1 MNTIQDFATKVQTDT
16 LKDLNE
22 TYPESLNKYPDMWV
36 KDAQTTIRPGK
47 KYTKVDVGSSGKYM
61 VVNETGEIYGIKG
74 YGVIHFGHFY
84 GTLETID
91 DYFWGRYNAVK
102 INHSQVTTITPK
114 KEVAPVVVKENE
126 PTPIIENRPRK
137 SQAVIDYFHTLR
149 FDPNNHLGIGDIR
162 LTIAQQEE
170 IISIVEKILSPIET
184 PTIYPFTSKNVR
196 RQIRMNKAA
205 ATNYRNC
212 KRNGF
217 PMYY

>member
-1 MNTIQDFATKVQTDT
+1 MKTIEEFAKKVQEDT
-16 LKDLNE
+16 LKNLNE
-22 TYPESLNKYPDMWV
+22 MYPDSLDKYPDMWV

-61 VVNETGEIYGIKG
+61 VVNETGEIFGIKA

-91 DYFWGRYNAVK
+91 DYFWGRYDAVK
-102 INHSQVTTITPK
+102 INNAPTPK
-114 KEVAPVVVKENE
+114 IIPQPVVPVVVEKEE
-126 PTPIIENRPRK
+126 PAPVIEARPK
-137 SQAVIDYFHTLR
+137 KAQAVIDYFHTLR
-149 FDPNNHLGIGDIR
+149 FDPNHHLGLGDIR

-170 IISIVEKILSPIET
+170 IIQMVEAILSPEKVVSL
-184 PTIYPFTSKNVR
+184 PLASKEAR
-196 RQIRMNKAA
+196 RQLRLNRAA
-205 ATNYRNC
+205 RTNFRNC